1 MKDDTPRN
9 IISYN
14 MDIPDYMIWIYEER
28 LFMLEKV
35 SNILGCTVQEAK
47 LGMISVQDLFTDTQN
62 NLCFCTFLNETDIPY
77 ICIYNSV
84 YVNLDNNDEDLPT
97 KILRISLSFP
107 GILRFSVESEYI
119 KEWDLKDNDVCII
132 FDVLNDNWSIIR
144 DRYISSY
151 NGISMDIPEISPY
164 KNIDISNI
172 KEYEM
177 QGGNVL

>member
-14 MDIPDYMIWIYEER
+14 MDIPDYMIWTYEER

>member
-14 MDIPDYMIWIYEER
+14 MDIPDYMIWTYEER
-28 LFMLEKV
+28 LFMLKNI
-35 SNILGCTVQEAK
+35 SNALGCTLQEAK
-47 LGMISVQDLFTDTQN
+47 LGMITVQDLFTDTQN

-132 FDVLNDNWSIIR
+132 FDVLNNNWSIIR

>member
-14 MDIPDYMIWIYEER
+14 MDIPDYMIWTYEER

-84 YVNLDNNDEDLPT
+84 YVNLDNNDENLPT